1 MTDAVMD
8 DTELRRKLM
17 EFEARLAA
25 LETKAPFYVR
35 DFDADGSAEYQVTE
49 GRNLLAVAVDVDWE
63 HEGVTYS
70 VEDRGPDGLYVVW
83 IGGNPTGV
91 KVTFL
96 EY

>member
-1 MTDAVMD
+1 MTDAQMD
-8 DTELRRKLM
+8 EFKLRLDLM
-17 EFEARLAA
+17 ALKTRVAA

-35 DFDADGSAEYQVTE
+35 DFDADGSAEYPVTE
-49 GRNLLAVAVDVDWE
+49 GRKLIAVAVDTDWE

-70 VEDRGPDGLYVVW
+70 VEDRGPDGLHVVW